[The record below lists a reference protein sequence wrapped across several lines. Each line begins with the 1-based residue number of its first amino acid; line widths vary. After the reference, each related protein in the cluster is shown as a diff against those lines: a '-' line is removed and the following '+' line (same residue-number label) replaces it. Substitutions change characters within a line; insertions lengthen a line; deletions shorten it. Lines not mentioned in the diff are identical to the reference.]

1 MLVVQPH
8 MLTNDHLI
16 KRFGLQLFMKF
27 IFTLAVLLLSS
38 GCFAADTIFEST
50 GRTVD
55 LTSELVQISP
65 PENITDSHSVKAGE
79 QWYRLDIKPNSKLS
93 NEWALVFRRTPHRIL
108 DVFTYTKNGYRLHA
122 LGSNASPGRS
132 DPRTVRLED
141 STAQTIY
148 LRASTNT
155 PNRIQPMLEPYTDYM
170 LDEYRNRGLLSGLQ
184 SLLLLFLVVSGIAAV
199 YSGHQGYLLLASHLL
214 VTSVLLITWQG
225 DIFRYIPIAGD
236 PGLWVMTATNI
247 SLVSA
252 LACYKNLGLLALYT
266 PRTDRVLLWLSLLS
280 TGLFIAFALFNPQ
293 GHLLLNVSFSLIG
306 LIIVIL
312 TGNLLYIMIQGVK
325 PAKLA
330 LPVMLTIALSLT
342 LLWATSSWPRA
353 TPSLAELSL
362 ICIQAM
368 LITGLYWINRQ
379 QKRRQDISVNLIT
392 TSSDKRR
399 VFDIALRKHLQAP
412 ANEPLDEKAI
422 RRRVLDTLDAVIP
435 GTPSIVL
442 TREERR
448 WSINSYYPKA
458 SGLFKSRLKSISR
471 ELLSI
476 IESTQ
481 HEAIVEDAGGVIYW
495 VFKIHSEDNR
505 SVLLIVASGK
515 NGNKGLWEIISDV
528 GTHARTLFQANQ
540 QTRFWKLQASLDPL
554 TGVLNR
560 RAFLNEAKPQLAQ
573 ALEQDKQSCAIF
585 MDIDNFKQVNDTYG
599 HPAGDAVLVS
609 LARTL
614 RNGLRQ
620 NDLLSRY
627 GGEEFVVLLPKTGA
641 SQGVQIAERIRKA
654 VMAIEDGPRPITISL
669 GISATNSDI
678 HDLETLLDL
687 ADQALYKAKNTGK
700 NRVVQDKACFD
711 LKLAH
716 A

>member
-1 MLVVQPH
+1 
-8 MLTNDHLI
+8 
-16 KRFGLQLFMKF
+16 MKF
-27 IFTLAVLLLSS
+27 IFTLAVLLLST

-55 LTSELVQISP
+55 LTDTLVKISP
-65 PENITDSHSVKAGE
+65 PEHITNSRSEKIGE
-79 QWYRLDIKPNSKLS
+79 QWFRLDIEPNTNISS
-93 NEWALVFRRTPHRIL
+93 EWTLVFRRTPHQIL
-108 DVFTYTKNGYRLHA
+108 DVFTHTEDGYRLHS
-122 LGSNASPGRS
+122 LGSNSPAGRS
-132 DPRTVRLED
+132 DPRTVRLDNSE
-141 STAQTIY
+141 AQSIY
-148 LRASTNT
+148 LRASTSA
-155 PNRIQPMLEPYTDYM
+155 PNRIQPILEPYSDYM
-170 LDEYRNRGLLSGLQ
+170 LDEYRNRSLISGLQ
-184 SLLLLFLVVSGIAAV
+184 SLLLLFLVVSGVAAV

-266 PRTDRVLLWLSLLS
+266 PRTDRILLWLSLLS
-280 TGLFIAFALFNPQ
+280 TGLFIAFALFDPQ
-293 GHLLLNVSFSLIG
+293 SNLLINISFSLIG

-312 TGNLLYIMIQGVK
+312 TGNLLYIMAQGVK

-330 LPVMLTIALSLT
+330 LPVMLTIATSLT
-342 LLWATSSWPRA
+342 LLWAASSWPRA

-412 ANEPLDEKAI
+412 ASEPLDEKAI
-422 RRRVLDTLDAVIP
+422 RRRILDTLDAVIP

-458 SGLFKSRLKSISR
+458 SSLFKSRLKSISM

-481 HEAIVEDAGGVIYW
+481 HEAIIEDASGVVYW
-495 VFKIHSEDNR
+495 VFKVHTDGNH
-505 SVLLIVASGK
+505 SVLLIVAAGK
-515 NGNKGLWEIISDV
+515 SSKGLWEIISDV

-560 RAFLNEAKPQLAQ
+560 RAFLSEAEPMLAKAQ
-573 ALEQDKQSCAIF
+573 EQNKQSCAIF
-585 MDIDNFKQVNDTYG
+585 MDIDNFKQINDTYG

-614 RNGLRQ
+614 RTGLRQ

-627 GGEEFVVLLPKTGA
+627 GGEEFVVLLPKTVA

-654 VMAIEDGPRPITISL
+654 VMAIDDGPRPITISL

-678 HDLETLLDL
+678 SDLEQLLDL
-687 ADQALYKAKNTGK
+687 ADQALYKAKNSGK
-700 NRVVQDKACFD
+700 NRVAQDEGCFD
-711 LKLAH
+711 LTLIH